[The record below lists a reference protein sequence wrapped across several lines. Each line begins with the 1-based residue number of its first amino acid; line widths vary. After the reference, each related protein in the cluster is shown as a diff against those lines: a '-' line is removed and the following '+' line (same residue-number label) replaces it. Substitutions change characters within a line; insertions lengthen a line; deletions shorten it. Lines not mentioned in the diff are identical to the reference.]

1 MRPVPE
7 PMGSTIHATRISREP
22 KVLFVTYEFGAQTSG
37 GVARVING
45 LAESLRG
52 KIKFDIFLFQWS
64 VAAGNFSGDLYRQG
78 VKRLRYCTPYL
89 ETIHDLIKRNGYNV
103 VHILHPSEHTCGL
116 VAYLRQKGV
125 QVEIVFSVHSIMK
138 HDRLLRRSSDQDLFH
153 EKYLIEHSHHIHL
166 LSTTVRQW
174 LQAAYPEYQANR
186 HFHIIPN
193 AIHCGQSGAPVQ
205 SRDSRPTVLCI
216 SRWSHGKG
224 LEYLLDAIPHVLAAM
239 PDVRFV
245 LAGRKE
251 DSWETDV
258 ATYVK
263 KIDEKIRGLEDH
275 IEVFGWIDEARKASL
290 CARAHVAVMPS
301 EVEYFPYALLEPVAA
316 GIPVVSS
323 RIAGAREILEEG
335 RHCLMY
341 ETTDSQQLARH
352 ILTLLGNPA
361 LARQLADNA
370 QQHVSTRY
378 TWERIS
384 GLYQEMYV
392 RILGTTRMPCAQVS
406 ASVSEYRDLNLTANG

>member
-1 MRPVPE
+1 
-7 PMGSTIHATRISREP
+7 MGSTIHTTRIRCEP

-45 LAESLRG
+45 LGESLRG

-64 VAAGNFSGDLYRQG
+64 VAVGTFSGDLYQQG
-78 VKRLRYCTPYL
+78 VKRFRYCTPYL

-103 VHILHPSEHTCGL
+103 VHILHPSEHTCEL
-116 VAYLRQKGV
+116 VAYLRQKGA

-138 HDRLLRRSSDQDLFH
+138 HDRLMRRSSDQDLFH

-193 AIHCGQSGAPVQ
+193 AIHCGQIGAPVA
-205 SRDSRPTVLCI
+205 SCDHPPTVLCI

-224 LEYLLDAIPHVLAAM
+224 LEYLLDAIPHVVAAM

-263 KIDEKIRGLEDH
+263 KIDEKIRGLAQH
-275 IEVFGWIDEARKASL
+275 IEVFGWIDEARKAAL

-341 ETTDSQQLARH
+341 ETTDSQQLAHH

-370 QQHVSTRY
+370 HKHVSTRY

-384 GLYQEMYV
+384 SRYQQMYV
-392 RILGTTRMPCAQVS
+392 RILGAARMPCARARQVS
-406 ASVSEYRDLNLTANG
+406 ASEPAI